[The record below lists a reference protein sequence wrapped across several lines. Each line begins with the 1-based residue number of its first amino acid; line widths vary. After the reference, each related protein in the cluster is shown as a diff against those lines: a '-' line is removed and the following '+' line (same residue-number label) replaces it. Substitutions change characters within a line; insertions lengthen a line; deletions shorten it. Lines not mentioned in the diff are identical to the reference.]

1 MADMTEEQSGPAGAE
16 TAPVKDRLN
25 DKSAYQQCFACGQ
38 RNDIGLRLVFR
49 QDGEAIVTEYTP
61 DTRYQGFPGV
71 VHGGVIA
78 TLLDETMSRTAMIE
92 GRWMMT
98 GRLEVRYRMASPVG
112 QTLRVTAR
120 TLSSRSRMITA
131 TGEVRLAGEPATL
144 IATGE
149 AVFLPVPVDFQRQT
163 EDEHPELAGF
173 FDI

>member
-1 MADMTEEQSGPAGAE
+1 MTEEQAGAADAG
-16 TAPVKDRLN
+16 TSSVNDRLN
-25 DKSAYQQCFACGQ
+25 DNSAYQQCFACGQ

-49 QDGEAIVTEYTP
+49 REDEAIVTEYTP
-61 DTRYQGFPGV
+61 DARYQGFPGI

-98 GRLEVRYRMASPVG
+98 GRLEVRYRTAAPAG

-131 TGEVRLAGEPATL
+131 TAEVRLADEPETL

-149 AVFLPVPVDFQRQT
+149 AVFLPIPAAFREQSVEQY
-163 EDEHPELAGF
+163 PELAGF